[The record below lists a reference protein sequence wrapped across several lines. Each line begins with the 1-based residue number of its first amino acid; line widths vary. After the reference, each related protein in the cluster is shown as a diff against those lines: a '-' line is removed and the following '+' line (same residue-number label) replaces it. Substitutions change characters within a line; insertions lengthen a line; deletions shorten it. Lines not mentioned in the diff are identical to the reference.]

1 MVTHCERRS
10 QYDIV
15 TKHIIAG
22 ILVAAL
28 KGAGFFPRD
37 DDEAAEALIGKILAH
52 FLQCIQFNMHMVDS
66 VFSNRLIAPDSET
79 RVWKHANKF
88 AVGEV
93 IETHP
98 VGGAVYPT
106 LASMN
111 HSCDPN
117 ITLVNFGKTAVALAV
132 RQIKA
137 GAEIND
143 SYGAVYHHM
152 DKAERQQ
159 FLQVNQI
166 YTRFVV
172 ASMRFSTQDR

>member
-1 MVTHCERRS
+1 MTADLHSHSKSKQE
-10 QYDIV
+10 
-15 TKHIIAG
+15 
-22 ILVAAL
+22 
-28 KGAGFFPRD
+28 GFLLNSCYTLYAD
-37 DDEAAEALIGKILAH
+37 
-52 FLQCIQFNMHMVDS
+52 
-66 VFSNRLIAPDSET
+66 
-79 RVWKHANKF
+79 KF

-98 VGGAVYPT
+98 VGGAVFPT
-106 LASMN
+106 LAAIN

-159 FLQVNQI
+159 FLQVGAHPSNTYIFIQRCPSI
-166 YTRFVV
+166 L
-172 ASMRFSTQDR
+172 

>member
-1 MVTHCERRS
+1 MSSGQAACWPPRS
-10 QYDIV
+10 PLLC
-15 TKHIIAG
+15 IA
-22 ILVAAL
+22 
-28 KGAGFFPRD
+28 
-37 DDEAAEALIGKILAH
+37 LASLASDTWTEYGLH
-52 FLQCIQFNMHMVDS
+52 SFQLGYVD
-66 VFSNRLIAPDSET
+66 
-79 RVWKHANKF
+79 KF

-106 LASMN
+106 LACVN

-117 ITLVNFGKTAVALAV
+117 ITLVNFGKKAVALAV

-159 FLQVNQI
+159 FLQVGKLKSHFQTLMQKNRLAQN
-166 YTRFVV
+166 
-172 ASMRFSTQDR
+172 FSITKKSTIFCQSL